1 MYVQCPEMTRGVT
14 DSIQVEEL
22 WDSMCQSTITLV
34 NKSLPTIDNDERLLR
49 IKGVIA
55 LFVQTMG
62 VSLVQ
67 LSPPLE
73 SRSAKI
79 LISDNRAGGIR
90 SIVSTSCCLPFLTN
104 TRSCSSRGSARISRR

>member
-1 MYVQCPEMTRGVT
+1 MYVQCPELTIGFA

-34 NKSLPTIDNDERLLR
+34 NKSLPTIDNDERLLK

-62 VSLVQ
+62 VSLIQ

-73 SRSAKI
+73 SRSAKM
-79 LISDNRAGGIR
+79 LISDDRAGVIQ
-90 SIVSTSCCLPFLTN
+90 SIASTSCCLQYSTN